1 MSDFEK
7 KKLELELKNF
17 TNMNFEHPA
26 DCRNLDQIR
35 YYVRELCTKIE
46 EYERRFNYVPTW
58 AYVLLS
64 QYNMVHNSL
73 LHRDFRK
80 AYA

>member
-7 KKLELELKNF
+7 KKLEMELKKF
-17 TNMNFEHPA
+17 TAQNFERPM

-35 YYVRELCTKIE
+35 YYVSELCLKIE
-46 EYERRFNYVPTW
+46 EYERKFNYVPTW
-58 AYVLLS
+58 AYALLA
-64 QYNMVHNSL
+64 QYNMAHNSL
-73 LHRDFRK
+73 LYRDFRK